1 MVDLNKTLDSWSK
14 TVKSWFRVDY
24 DAIDNALDL
33 FTPKSENKDLAYN
46 YIDSVKK
53 PDTSVK
59 VTEIKGVPTDS
70 QIKRM
75 TKLQLEDL
83 GRDYGVELDRRK
95 KKATLV
101 AEIKEVI
108 FSK

>member
-1 MVDLNKTLDSWSK
+1 MIDLNKALDSWSK

-83 GRDYGVELDRRK
+83 GRDYGVELDRREK
-95 KKATLV
+95 KTTLI
-101 AEIKEVI
+101 EKLKGII
-108 FSK
+108 N